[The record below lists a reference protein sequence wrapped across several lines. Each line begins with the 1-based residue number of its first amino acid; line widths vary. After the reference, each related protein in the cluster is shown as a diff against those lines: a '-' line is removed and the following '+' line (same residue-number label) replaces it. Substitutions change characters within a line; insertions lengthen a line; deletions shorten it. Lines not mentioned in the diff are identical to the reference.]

1 MLDLGCGSGA
11 STRAVLDA
19 WAARRGSSDGISVTG
34 VDASEGMVAQARAKR
49 WPDDVTLV
57 VSDAVAHLESLPSGS
72 VDGVLG
78 CYLLRNVPDRTRLVA
93 EVARVLRPGGGFV
106 IHDYSVAGN
115 PRATAT
121 WAVVCHVVIIP
132 LAVVKRSDVPLHR
145 YLYTSV
151 RDFDSVARDLRAAAV
166 GRPGRR
172 QAPLVPRVAARSRAH
187 RGRVGPRMIG
197 RTARWTPGLDRRA
210 VFHPPPAPATTAD
223 AARSPAPE
231 RHVVVV
237 GGGIA
242 GLTAALGLAERGVRV
257 TVLEREARLGGRVR
271 SWPVELADGERGEM
285 SRGFHAFFRQYYN
298 LRAVLRRTDP
308 TLERLRPLDDYPL
321 VREGG
326 GHDSFAAIPRTPPWN
341 LAAFVARS
349 PSFDLAGLAGVD
361 VEAALGLLDVDFPAT
376 FAALDGVSASEVL
389 DRLRFPEAARHLALE
404 VFARS
409 FFADPHEF
417 SGAELVAMFHLYFVG
432 SAEGLLFD
440 VPRDDYDSTLWAPL
454 GAHLHGLGVRVVT
467 GREVRSVAE
476 LGDGIRVLHGA
487 VGHDDQGWLEADA
500 VVLALDPVG
509 LRRVVAASPGLGGD
523 DAAGAAWREAVA
535 GIRSAPPFAVW
546 RLWLSGRVAPERPPF
561 LGTSGYGPL
570 DNVSVL
576 ERFEQHATRW
586 SEAHD
591 GSVVELHAYALP
603 EGTAEVDLRQRMLAA
618 AAPGLPRDGG
628 PRRRARRVGR
638 RGRLRARRARALAV
652 AAGRAHP
659 RPAGAARGGRGAV
672 RPARGAHGARGDD
685 GLDGRRPA
693 AQRLGPA
700 RARRLVG
707 ADGVTA
713 RAGAAARAARHP
725 GLPGRGARRS

>member
-1 MLDLGCGSGA
+1 M
-11 STRAVLDA
+11 
-19 WAARRGSSDGISVTG
+19 
-34 VDASEGMVAQARAKR
+34 
-49 WPDDVTLV
+49 
-57 VSDAVAHLESLPSGS
+57 
-72 VDGVLG
+72 
-78 CYLLRNVPDRTRLVA
+78 
-93 EVARVLRPGGGFV
+93 
-106 IHDYSVAGN
+106 
-115 PRATAT
+115 
-121 WAVVCHVVIIP
+121 
-132 LAVVKRSDVPLHR
+132 
-145 YLYTSV
+145 
-151 RDFDSVARDLRAAAV
+151 
-166 GRPGRR
+166 
-172 QAPLVPRVAARSRAH
+172 
-187 RGRVGPRMIG
+187 
-197 RTARWTPGLDRRA
+197 
-210 VFHPPPAPATTAD
+210 FHPPPAPVTPAD

-326 GHDSFAAIPRTPPWN
+326 GHDSFASIPRTPPWN

-487 VGHDDQGWLEADA
+487 VGHDDQDWLEADA

-523 DAAGAAWREAVA
+523 DPVGAAWREAVA

-546 RLWLSGRVAPERPPF
+546 RLWLSGKVAPERPPF

-576 ERFEQHATRW
+576 ERFEQHATTW

-603 EGTAEVDLRQRMLAA
+603 EGTAEVDLRQRMLAELHRVYPETADLEVVHDEWVVEADCVLVGLEPWRSRPGVRTPDPRVLLAGDAVRCDLPVALMERA
-618 AAPGLPRDGG
+618 ATTGWMAADHLLSGWGLRGHGVWSVPMGSRLGSVPRLARRGIRAYRSAARTQKFG
-628 PRRRARRVGR
+628 RRA
-638 RGRLRARRARALAV
+638 AISACA
-652 AAGRAHP
+652 P
-659 RPAGAARGGRGAV
+659 
-672 RPARGAHGARGDD
+672 
-685 GLDGRRPA
+685 
-693 AQRLGPA
+693 
-700 RARRLVG
+700 
-707 ADGVTA
+707 
-713 RAGAAARAARHP
+713 
-725 GLPGRGARRS
+725 S